1 LIGRA
6 LPEPKIDAINA
17 LVELSLEINFNQNVN
32 ENLNDLQDD
41 IRQLLNDISPLK
53 PTKIKKEISAHG
65 LIKSGM
71 KLKSKK
77 NIVFRL
83 KNNSDNNIDL
93 QKYKWAR
100 FYFQSLNRLK
110 MIEHFKSKEL
120 RKFQKF

>member
-1 LIGRA
+1 
-6 LPEPKIDAINA
+6 
-17 LVELSLEINFNQNVN
+17 
-32 ENLNDLQDD
+32 
-41 IRQLLNDISPLK
+41 
-53 PTKIKKEISAHG
+53 
-65 LIKSGM
+65 M

-83 KNNSDNNIDL
+83 KNNSDNDIDL